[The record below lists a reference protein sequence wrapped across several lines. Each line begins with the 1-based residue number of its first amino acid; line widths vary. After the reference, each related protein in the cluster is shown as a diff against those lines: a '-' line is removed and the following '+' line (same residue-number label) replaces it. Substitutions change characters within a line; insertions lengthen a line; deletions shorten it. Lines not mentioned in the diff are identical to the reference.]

1 MEQADIKEILI
12 AAAIFILYIA
22 FVLARK
28 ICGTYPESCRAG
40 WIAFDILFI
49 AALAFLKVKVF
60 K

>member
-22 FVLARK
+22 FILARK
-28 ICGTYPESCRAG
+28 VCGTSPESCRIG
-40 WIAFDILFI
+40 WIAFGILFI
-49 AALAFLKVKVF
+49 ATLAFLKVKVF